1 MSLQI
6 THPAQER
13 LAIPL
18 GSTYPALFEQWCGFF
33 YVPQEP
39 DKCKCSSLSETRKS
53 NLFCRCHYKGST
65 FPQLFK
71 DPECLS
77 GRSLNPRPPAQQ
89 TGALPTKLTRCG
101 CFCRFFSLTEDKAV
115 AWILL
120 LDPPPPLFLFPVVV
134 LCLCTISYFFSS
146 SVPCSSSFMWS
157 VAITWKV
164 PGCWSEWRIIS
175 ANSLHVSDSLSSC
188 LMSDHLMKRTPPMSD
203 HLSKTPNF
211 CWLEAL

>member
-77 GRSLNPRPPAQQ
+77 GRGLNPRPPAQQ

-101 CFCRFFSLTEDKAV
+101 CFCRFFSLTEEKAV

-120 LDPPPPLFLFPVVV
+120 LDPPPPP
-134 LCLCTISYFFSS
+134 SS
-146 SVPCSSSFMWS
+146 SLLLFCVSAQFLIFFLLLFRVLLASCE
-157 VAITWKV
+157 A
-164 PGCWSEWRIIS
+164 WR
-175 ANSLHVSDSLSSC
+175 SLERCPDVDQSG
-188 LMSDHLMKRTPPMSD
+188 
-203 HLSKTPNF
+203 
-211 CWLEAL
+211 E

>member
-39 DKCKCSSLSETRKS
+39 DKCKSSSLSETRKS

-77 GRSLNPRPPAQQ
+77 GRGLNR
-89 TGALPTKLTRCG
+89 R
-101 CFCRFFSLTEDKAV
+101 
-115 AWILL
+115 
-120 LDPPPPLFLFPVVV
+120 PPPPSSSSLLLFCVSAQFL
-134 LCLCTISYFFSS
+134 IFFSS

>member
-77 GRSLNPRPPAQQ
+77 GRGLNPRPPAQQ
-89 TGALPTKLTRCG
+89 TGALPAKLTRCG
-101 CFCRFFSLTEDKAV
+101 CFCRSFSLTEEKAV

-120 LDPPPPLFLFPVVV
+120 LDPPSPLPLPCCCFVSLHNFLFFFLLLFRV
-134 LCLCTISYFFSS
+134 LPASCE
-146 SVPCSSSFMWS
+146 
-157 VAITWKV
+157 A
-164 PGCWSEWRIIS
+164 WR
-175 ANSLHVSDSLSSC
+175 SLERCPDVDQSG
-188 LMSDHLMKRTPPMSD
+188 
-203 HLSKTPNF
+203 
-211 CWLEAL
+211 E